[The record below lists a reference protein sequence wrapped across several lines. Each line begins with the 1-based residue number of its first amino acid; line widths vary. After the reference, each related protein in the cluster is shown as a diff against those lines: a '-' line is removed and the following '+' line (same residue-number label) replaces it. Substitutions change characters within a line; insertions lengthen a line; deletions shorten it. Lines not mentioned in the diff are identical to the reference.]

1 MKKFTVACTIV
12 LTAGAP
18 VASAQELAPG
28 KYTGS
33 YDITQAQGAKVSLV
47 LDIKSIDNGTIT
59 GTGER
64 YGINR
69 YGHRGTGGCN
79 GAFPLAGTVK
89 GDEVDVRAAEKFG
102 AGGDCQFRLRGKA
115 SGTKIV
121 GKVGQNEV
129 ELSR

>member
-1 MKKFTVACTIV
+1 MKRIAAACAIV
-12 LTAGAP
+12 FTAGAS

-28 KYTGS
+28 KYTGT
-33 YDITQAQGAKVSLV
+33 YDVTQAQGAKVSLV
-47 LDIKSIDNGTIT
+47 LDIKSVDNGTIT

-64 YGINR
+64 HGITR
-69 YGHRGTGGCN
+69 YGKRSSGGCT

-89 GDEVDVRAAEKFG
+89 GDELDVRSAEKFG
-102 AGGDCQFRLRGKA
+102 AGGDCQFRLRGKV
-115 SGTKIV
+115 SGNKIL